1 MPSTIRDQLV
11 EEDPASDDILKPIL
25 RGRDI
30 RPYRAQWVGLWLIST
45 FPSARININAYP
57 AVKRHLLRFG
67 RRRLEQS
74 GTTHLDG
81 ARSRKRTPHKWFELQ
96 DSCAYHEEFG
106 KEKVIWIELVDQGRF
121 AYDAT
126 GMLVEATAFMMTGP
140 QVKYLCAILNS
151 SFARWFL
158 LRSAPTSGL
167 GTLRWKK
174 IYIGDF
180 PVPKLGY
187 RARARL
193 SRVVDLASRAI
204 DSNKSTKSMTREVDK
219 FLFQEYG
226 LTEEERD
233 QVWRQPNSHPK
244 S

>member
-106 KEKVIWIELVDQGRF
+106 REKLFWMDMSPVARF
-121 AYDAT
+121 AYSASELYCNN
-126 GMLVEATAFMMTGP
+126 MVFIMTGR
-140 QVKYLCAILNS
+140 QVKYLCVVLNS
-151 SFARWFL
+151 PLVSWYVAKIAR
-158 LRSAPTSGL
+158 TSGL
-167 GTLRWKK
+167 GLPRWEAFSVAS
-174 IYIGDF
+174 IPIPCISSEQRTSF
-180 PVPKLGY
+180 E
-187 RARARL
+187 
-193 SRVVDLASRAI
+193 LAFKNAYEKQAPTNASQTMVNA
-204 DSNKSTKSMTREVDK
+204 
-219 FLFQEYG
+219 LYG
-226 LTEEERD
+226 LTTAEVSFLDDYWAAATLGR
-233 QVWRQPNSHPK
+233 VPPP
-244 S
+244 